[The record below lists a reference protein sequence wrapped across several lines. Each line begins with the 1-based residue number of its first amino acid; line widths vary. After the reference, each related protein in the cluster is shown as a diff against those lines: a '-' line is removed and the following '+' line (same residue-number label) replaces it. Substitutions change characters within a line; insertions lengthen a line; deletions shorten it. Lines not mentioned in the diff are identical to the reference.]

1 MSREK
6 SPFNTSRE
14 SLKGEI
20 RNTDVIKIYIAN
32 LGIFLTV
39 DKYDLVENET
49 KHTAQLIEKYFLKKL
64 DLFLI
69 PFYLSC
75 TLNHRELNL
84 LFRSFVYSFF
94 YFADAVSLF
103 VRDSHTW
110 LLS

>member
-39 DKYDLVENET
+39 DKYDPVENEP
-49 KHTAQLIEKYFLKKL
+49 KHSTVNRKILLEKVRFVSYSV
-64 DLFLI
+64 
-69 PFYLSC
+69 LSI
-75 TLNHRELNL
+75 
-84 LFRSFVYSFF
+84 VY
-94 YFADAVSLF
+94 
-103 VRDSHTW
+103 T
-110 LLS
+110 